1 MTPIDWG
8 AIVGVVPE
16 LAFAL
21 LFVIA
26 FLELQKRW
34 MAAQDKR
41 DEMYER
47 RNAALVEAIT
57 KMGIAVSKLNDD
69 NLKHHTEM
77 SAAVDE
83 MRNKAKDLV
92 SSVRSATRPL
102 KKPPQ

>member
-21 LFVIA
+21 LFVVA

-34 MAAQDKR
+34 MAAQDRR
-41 DEMYER
+41 DQMYEQ
-47 RNAALVEAIT
+47 RNAALVEAIV
-57 KMGIAVSKLNDD
+57 KMSEVVSKLNDN

-77 SAAVDE
+77 SAAVNE
-83 MRNKAKDLV
+83 MRDKAKDLV
-92 SSVRSATRPL
+92 SSVRSATRPI
-102 KKPPQ
+102 KKAPQ